1 MSKVIA
7 IANQKGG
14 VGKTTT
20 AINLAASL
28 AAAEVATLVIDCD
41 PQSNATSGLGF
52 SLDPTEERNS
62 LYQVLR
68 NEVSGR
74 EAILDSGIEDLWILP
89 ASRDL
94 AAINLDLAPKAER
107 EHHLRQVIEELRS
120 SYRFIILD
128 CPPALDLLTIN
139 ALVAADSVIVP
150 MQCEYFALEGVSH
163 LMQTIEAIRGN
174 LNPRLE
180 LGGIVLAQYDE
191 RTNLARQVAD
201 ELRRHFGAKVFE
213 TVIPRNIKL
222 AEAPSYG
229 KPVLLYDPRSRGAEA
244 YIQLA
249 KEVIAHE
256 SNAATQSTGAGA

>member
-52 SLDPTEERNS
+52 SLDSADDRNN

-68 NEVSGR
+68 NEISGR
-74 EAILDSGIEDLWILP
+74 QAILESGIEELWLLP

-94 AAINLDLAPKAER
+94 AAINLDLAPEAER
-107 EHHLRQVIEELRS
+107 EFHLRQVIEELRGF
-120 SYRFIILD
+120 YRFIILD

-163 LMQTIEAIRGN
+163 LMRTIEAIRSN

-222 AEAPSYG
+222 AEAPSHG
-229 KPVLLYDPRSRGAEA
+229 KPVLLYDPRSKGAEA

-256 SNAATQSTGAGA
+256 SNTAAQSLGAGA